1 MEVVTSLII
10 SLTALVTALAG
21 LIVAFTK
28 AKKEIENT
36 IPKKIKNQ
44 INIDNEI
51 IKRMESLKEY
61 LNADRVQVYDFHNG
75 GHYANGR
82 SALKTS
88 CTYEVCRSG
97 CRSYQMYLQA
107 IPLSCIPQ
115 FVETLLNK
123 EQLKVNDLED
133 IKENMNSTY
142 HLKKDQGVR
151 SFFDIVIHN
160 KDKEP
165 IGFLAI
171 QYLEENK
178 VAFNQNEMNE
188 ILKLKFFIEE
198 NLEKMTAKKSRG
210 KEGK

>member
-1 MEVVTSLII
+1 MEGLTSLVI
-10 SLTALVTALAG
+10 SLTALVTAIAG
-21 LIVAFTK
+21 LIVAFVK
-28 AKKEIENT
+28 AKKEIENS

-51 IKRMESLKEY
+51 IKRMEELKEY

-88 CTYEVCRSG
+88 CTYEVCRTG

-123 EQLKVNDLED
+123 EELRINNLED
-133 IKENMNSTY
+133 IKKSMTSTY
-142 HLKKDQGVR
+142 NLKKDQGVKC
-151 SFFDIVIHN
+151 FYDIIIHN
-160 KDKEP
+160 KSKEP

-171 QYLEENK
+171 QYCTENK
-178 VAFNQNEMNE
+178 VNFNHNELNE

-198 NLEKMTAKKSRG
+198 NLEKMTEKKTKG